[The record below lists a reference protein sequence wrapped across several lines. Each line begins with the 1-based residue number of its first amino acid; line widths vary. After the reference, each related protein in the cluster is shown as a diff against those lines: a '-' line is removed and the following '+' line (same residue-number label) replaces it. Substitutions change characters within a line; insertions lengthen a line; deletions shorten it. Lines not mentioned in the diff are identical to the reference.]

1 MLRRRGGIVVIGAD
15 DRLNLPAV
23 QHFLS
28 DSGYAALVV
37 LAFAEGCCV
46 PFPSE
51 ITFGFAGF
59 LAASGRLNL
68 AAVIFIGTFA
78 EFAGS
83 LVGYT
88 IGRVGGRPLVKRFGR
103 YVLLT
108 NADLDR
114 AERWLSGRG
123 EYSVAIGRALP
134 LVRTFISLVA
144 GTAEMPWLKF
154 AVFSLAGTLVWSS
167 ALASIGYAVS
177 GTWHKVAHGF
187 SIAGYV
193 LAVLVVLTL
202 AWLVAHRLRQLRH
215 ERSLLAAKSETTSI

>member
-1 MLRRRGGIVVIGAD
+1 M
-15 DRLNLPAV
+15 

-68 AAVIFIGTFA
+68 AVVIFLGALA

-83 LVGYT
+83 YVGYA
-88 IGRVGGRPLVKRFGR
+88 IGRLGGRPLIRRFGK

-108 NADLDR
+108 QSDLDR
-114 AERWLSGRG
+114 SERWLSGRG
-123 EYSVAIGRALP
+123 EYAVAVGRALP
-134 LVRTFISLVA
+134 VVRTFISLVA

-154 AVFSLAGTLVWSS
+154 GVFSLAGTLVWTS

-187 SIAGYV
+187 SITGYV
-193 LAVLVVLTL
+193 LIAVVVLVV
-202 AWLVAHRLRQLRH
+202 AGLVVHRFRTLRH
-215 ERSLLAAKSETTSI
+215 ERGVVAAESEPTQV

>member
-1 MLRRRGGIVVIGAD
+1 M
-15 DRLNLPAV
+15 

-59 LAASGRLNL
+59 LAASGKLNL
-68 AAVIFIGTFA
+68 AAVILLGSLA

-83 LVGYT
+83 YVGYA
-88 IGRVGGRPLVKRFGR
+88 IGRFGGHPLVRRYGRF
-103 YVLLT
+103 VLLT
-108 NADLDR
+108 NADLER
-114 AERWLSGRG
+114 AERWLSGKG

-134 LVRTFISLVA
+134 IVRTFISLVA
-144 GTAEMPWLKF
+144 GIAEMPWLKF
-154 AVFSLAGTLVWSS
+154 GVFSLAGTLVWSS
-167 ALASIGYAVS
+167 ALASVGYAVS
-177 GTWHKVAHGF
+177 GAWHKVAHGL

-193 LAVLVVLTL
+193 LIAVAVLGVAFVV
-202 AWLVAHRLRQLRH
+202 VHRLRDLRR
-215 ERSLLAAKSETTSI
+215 ERSLVAVESDPTSA

>member
-1 MLRRRGGIVVIGAD
+1 
-15 DRLNLPAV
+15 V

-68 AAVIFIGTFA
+68 AAVIFLGSLA

-83 LVGYT
+83 YVGYA
-88 IGRVGGRPLVKRFGR
+88 IGRLGGRPLVKRFGR

-114 AERWLSGRG
+114 AEAWLSGRG

-134 LVRTFISLVA
+134 IVRTFISLVA
-144 GTAEMPWLKF
+144 GIAEMPWLKF
-154 AVFSLAGTLVWSS
+154 GIFSLAGTLVWTS
-167 ALASIGYAVS
+167 ALASIGYEVS
-177 GTWHKVAHGF
+177 STWHNVAHGF

-193 LAVLVVLTL
+193 LIALVVLTV
-202 AWLVAHRLRQLRH
+202 AGLVVHRLRVLRE
-215 ERSLLAAKSETTSI
+215 ERSPAAAKSEPTST

>member
-1 MLRRRGGIVVIGAD
+1 M
-15 DRLNLPAV
+15 

-37 LAFAEGCCV
+37 LAFAEGVCV

-68 AAVIFIGTFA
+68 AAVILLGSAA

-83 LVGYT
+83 YLGYA
-88 IGRVGGRPLVKRFGR
+88 IGRIGGRPLVKRFGR

-114 AERWLSGRG
+114 AEKWLSGRG

-134 LVRTFISLVA
+134 IVRTFISLVA
-144 GTAEMPWLKF
+144 GIAEMPWLKF
-154 AVFSLAGTLVWSS
+154 GVFSLVGTLVWTS
-167 ALASIGYAVS
+167 ALASTGYALS

-193 LAVLVVLTL
+193 LIALVLLT
-202 AWLVAHRLRQLRH
+202 VAALIVHRWRVLRQ
-215 ERSLLAAKSETTSI
+215 ERMLVAAKSDTTSI

>member
-1 MLRRRGGIVVIGAD
+1 MVVSGAD

-68 AAVIFIGTFA
+68 AAVILLGGLA

-83 LVGYT
+83 FVGYA

-123 EYSVAIGRALP
+123 EVSVAAGRALP
-134 LVRTFISLVA
+134 IVRTFISLVA
-144 GTAEMPWLKF
+144 GIAEMPWVKF
-154 AVFSLAGTLVWSS
+154 GVFSLIGTLVWSS
-167 ALASIGYAVS
+167 ALASIGYAVA

-193 LAVLVVLTL
+193 LIVLVVL
-202 AWLVAHRLRQLRH
+202 AVAGLVWHRMRTLRH
-215 ERSLLAAKSETTSI
+215 ERSLLAAKSDSTSA

>member
-1 MLRRRGGIVVIGAD
+1 
-15 DRLNLPAV
+15 V

-28 DSGYAALVV
+28 DSGYAALIV

-68 AAVIFIGTFA
+68 AAVIFLGSLA
-78 EFAGS
+78 EFGGS
-83 LVGYT
+83 YVGYA
-88 IGRVGGRPLVKRFGR
+88 IGRFGGRPLVTRFGR

-108 NADLDR
+108 NADLER

-123 EYSVAIGRALP
+123 EFAVAIGRALP
-134 LVRTFISLVA
+134 IIRTFISLVA
-144 GTAEMPWLKF
+144 GIAEMPWLKF
-154 AVFSLAGTLVWSS
+154 GAFSLIGTLVWSS
-167 ALASIGYAVS
+167 ALASVGYALS
-177 GTWHKVAHGF
+177 GAWHNVAHGF

-193 LAVLVVLTL
+193 LIVLVVV
-202 AWLVAHRLRQLRH
+202 AVAGLVVHRLRVLRR
-215 ERSLLAAKSETTSI
+215 ERSPVAVKSGPTSI

>member
-1 MLRRRGGIVVIGAD
+1 M
-15 DRLNLPAV
+15 

-51 ITFGFAGF
+51 ITFGFAGV

-68 AAVIFIGTFA
+68 AAVIFLGALA

-83 LVGYT
+83 YVGYA
-88 IGRVGGRPLVKRFGR
+88 IGRIGGHPLVKRFGR

-123 EYSVAIGRALP
+123 EYSVAIGRCLP
-134 LVRTFISLVA
+134 IVRTFISLVA

-154 AVFSLAGTLVWSS
+154 GVFSLVGTLVWTT

-193 LAVLVVLTL
+193 VIVLVVL
-202 AWLVAHRLRQLRH
+202 AVAALIVHRLRVLRH
-215 ERSLLAAKSETTSI
+215 ERELLAAKSETTSV